1 MKLERIL
8 NIYSVKQLKDF
19 NIIYMHLN
27 GKNLFCE

>member
-1 MKLERIL
+1 MKLERNL

-19 NIIYMHLN
+19 SIINMHLN